1 MGSNK
6 KRGWKENSGWTGTR
20 DVKSRISLKIGA
32 RIDGI
37 LSHNRSWKK
46 QRRTMATDFSSG
58 WYAVYFVQKFSLF
71 PVGKGIHRTTIVRG
85 TNWYLGEIVT
95 FQDTRTI
102 FPPRSSFPFPSGET
116 SFGSI
121 PSSNSIIVKLTLFF
135 SFNSYFPS
143 FSLRP
148 GFY

>member
-1 MGSNK
+1 MGSNR
-6 KRGWKENSGWTGTR
+6 KRGWKENSGWTDTR

-37 LSHNRSWKK
+37 LSHNRGWKK

-85 TNWYLGEIVT
+85 TNWYLDEIVT
-95 FQDTRTI
+95 FQDTRTV
-102 FPPRSSFPFPSGET
+102 FPPILFPYHREG
-116 SFGSI
+116 SFGTKRAT
-121 PSSNSIIVKLTLFF
+121 SNSIIVKVTLFF
-135 SFNSYFPS
+135 LQFLFCSFP
-143 FSLRP
+143 LRP
-148 GFY
+148 AFY